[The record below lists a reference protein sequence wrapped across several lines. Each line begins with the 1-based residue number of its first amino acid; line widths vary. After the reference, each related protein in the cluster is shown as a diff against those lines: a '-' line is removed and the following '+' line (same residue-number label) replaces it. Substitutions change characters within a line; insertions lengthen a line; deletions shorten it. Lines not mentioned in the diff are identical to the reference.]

1 MVFENVFTAK
11 IKSTGTFL
19 PYYNENPSKVLKR
32 ALTMGFDPSN
42 VMLVEKPFKVVS
54 KKDPFCI
61 FKCN

>member
-42 VMLVEKPFKVVS
+42 VLLVEKPFKVVS
-54 KKDPFCI
+54 K
-61 FKCN
+61 